1 MFFSLII
8 YGILSIAIIKY
19 ETTQYNNRSVV
30 IFLFSSITFST
41 FLKANVTVFYAI
53 ALGALIDINN
63 FELLLFSVILGIML
77 MVTYKP
83 FASRTEILNKGILL
97 GGISSV
103 VLLSLKFFNTQ
114 EFSIEIIYPI
124 IIGSLL
130 GTTVIIGIF
139 PYLEKILGTTTSTR
153 SSELTKHDHPLIKR
167 LVNEA
172 NDTYHHSIRVAN
184 MSEIAAEKIGSNY
197 PLVKIAA
204 YFTM

>member
-77 MVTYKP
+77 MVTYKQ

-130 GTTVIIGIF
+130 GTTVSIGLF
-139 PYLEKILGTTTSTR
+139 PY
-153 SSELTKHDHPLIKR
+153 
-167 LVNEA
+167 
-172 NDTYHHSIRVAN
+172 
-184 MSEIAAEKIGSNY
+184 
-197 PLVKIAA
+197 
-204 YFTM
+204 